1 MLTYVQT
8 YVLLEF
14 NGREGQT
21 GSQSRDANYEMS
33 TWAEDF
39 SSRYIRPATSLALF
53 ILRCVQRMVP
63 GGGQTAW
70 VTSGSHGGS
79 ATVVSLFHFEVLV
92 ERADSV
98 MD

>member
-14 NGREGQT
+14 NGGEGQT

-53 ILRCVQRMVP
+53 M
-63 GGGQTAW
+63 
-70 VTSGSHGGS
+70 
-79 ATVVSLFHFEVLV
+79 
-92 ERADSV
+92 
-98 MD
+98 